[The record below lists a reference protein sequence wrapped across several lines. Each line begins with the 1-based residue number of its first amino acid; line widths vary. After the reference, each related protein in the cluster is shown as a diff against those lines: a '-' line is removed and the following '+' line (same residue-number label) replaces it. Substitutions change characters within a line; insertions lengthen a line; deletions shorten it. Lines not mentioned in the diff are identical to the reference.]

1 MKKRF
6 YTFVMQ
12 KDCFIAVLAAMFLSS
27 CAGTTKTSTGAIVN
41 DEMENLHKG
50 SVSLSSLVDVENI
63 IPLETTDVSL
73 LGEISKIQKKEDLI
87 YVSSRNRPLSLFDK
101 QGRFVGQIGSIGVGP
116 EEYVQLID
124 FDVDRDFV
132 YLLTNQKIQVY
143 EKDGEWVKSIPLELN
158 ASGICVTES
167 NLFLFVL
174 GDKYVVHILDK
185 AGHAGQQVQESN
197 QALRLNRAMPFIE
210 CGDSVLFP
218 LGRSNDILVFDTSK
232 SNASSYVNYLSSN
245 QLSNEEEAR
254 MMEESSQYQRLMQQ
268 MGCFDGL
275 MADNTHIIF
284 PYIKGNGIQI
294 WVKGIQDGSCT
305 AYMLAQMEN
314 DITFAPTANF
324 FYGNTVDDVGFL
336 TYIMPYR
343 LRECMSEAG
352 DRADSPYFAKMR
364 EVLGQ
369 VDEESNPILIE
380 YKVK

>member
-12 KDCFIAVLAAMFLSS
+12 KDCFIAVLAVMFLSS

-101 QGRFVGQIGSIGVGP
+101 QGRFLGQIGSIGVGP

-167 NLFLFVL
+167 NLVLFGL
-174 GDKYVVHILDK
+174 GDKYVVHI
-185 AGHAGQQVQESN
+185 
-197 QALRLNRAMPFIE
+197 
-210 CGDSVLFP
+210 
-218 LGRSNDILVFDTSK
+218 
-232 SNASSYVNYLSSN
+232 
-245 QLSNEEEAR
+245 
-254 MMEESSQYQRLMQQ
+254 
-268 MGCFDGL
+268 
-275 MADNTHIIF
+275 
-284 PYIKGNGIQI
+284 
-294 WVKGIQDGSCT
+294 
-305 AYMLAQMEN
+305 
-314 DITFAPTANF
+314 
-324 FYGNTVDDVGFL
+324 
-336 TYIMPYR
+336 
-343 LRECMSEAG
+343 
-352 DRADSPYFAKMR
+352 
-364 EVLGQ
+364 
-369 VDEESNPILIE
+369 
-380 YKVK
+380 